1 MERPPLADVD
11 TVPAGADT
19 APNDGGGSG
28 GTSGVPVR
36 SPDGSEGGPPP
47 RHTARWVAIGV
58 LVVAAGLIA
67 VLATRPPA
75 AVTEV
80 YSPLVGKLAPP
91 VTGITTDGSRYV
103 LPRAPGRYIVLN
115 FFASW
120 CEPCQTEG
128 PDLVQFE
135 YQHQQ
140 AGDASVVSVIFD
152 DSVSAARSYQATL
165 GAEWPTLADP
175 GGLALSY
182 GVRAP
187 PSTFIIAPSGRVV
200 AFIESPV
207 TAAGLDQII
216 AAARAS
222 HP

>member
-1 MERPPLADVD
+1 VTTGTEQPPLA
-11 TVPAGADT
+11 ADP
-19 APNDGGGSG
+19 APNDGGASG
-28 GTSGVPVR
+28 GAPGEPI
-36 SPDGSEGGPPP
+36 GSEGGGH
-47 RHTARWVAIGV
+47 RQHMARWVAIGV

-91 VTGITTDGSRYV
+91 VTGIAADGSRYV

-128 PDLVQFE
+128 PELVQFD
-135 YQHQQ
+135 YQHQR
-140 AGDASVVSVIFD
+140 AGDASVVSVVFD
-152 DSVSAARSYQATL
+152 DSVSAARNYQATL
-165 GAEWPTLADP
+165 GAEWPTLADS